1 MLWNGTALRSTI
13 ERFFIL
19 KKILFREWFLKFICR
34 NIYFPRVEG
43 NKYIEDVVKQ
53 LLYVISY
60 WLNYWIRET
69 HAHVEED
76 KRLINKAQV
85 SYLPTKHGIQ
95 KNIYNHFKFI
105 YSNIL
110 LFVGRNIFLV
120 SHASWLNRCSAGIPY
135 GSFLIQCVR

>member
-1 MLWNGTALRSTI
+1 MQSSFTETL
-13 ERFFIL
+13 
-19 KKILFREWFLKFICR
+19 
-34 NIYFPRVEG
+34 YF
-43 NKYIEDVVKQ
+43 D
-53 LLYVISY
+53 
-60 WLNYWIRET
+60 YWIRET

-120 SHASWLNRCSAGIPY
+120 SHTSWLNRCSAGIPY